1 MADRRFDHN
10 LGMLSLPT
18 IPDDVYIVGA
28 GVVVSDDDGHY
39 RTICVAGN
47 ELTTLPHEDVQE
59 GVGGMLADAFMIANL
74 EQVAS

>member
-1 MADRRFDHN
+1 MRDYSHN
-10 LGMLSLPT
+10 LGFLSLPT

-28 GVVVSDDDGHY
+28 AVVVSDDDGRY
-39 RTICVAGN
+39 RTICIAGN
-47 ELTTLPHEDVQE
+47 ELTALPHDDVQE